1 VKFTG
6 IVTTDESLPLTVNRL
21 STVPVAKRTLS
32 PTRTLYVIRV
42 ASIR

>member
-6 IVTTDESLPLTVNRL
+6 IVTTDESLLFTVNRL

-32 PTRTLYVIRV
+32 PTMTLYDIRV
-42 ASIR
+42 ASSR